1 MLESNQK
8 FMVIEEM
15 AIKRINKTDLEE
27 LQAQM
32 TVSGFIKTMK
42 TDKKKAT

>member
-1 MLESNQK
+1 
-8 FMVIEEM
+8 MVIEEM
-15 AIKRINKTDLEE
+15 SVQRINKKDLEE

-42 TDKKKAT
+42 IEKKKVS